1 MLSLCFPTLTLM
13 YPQGMI
19 MEPIL
24 RPKVIPDDSPQSHV
38 NDRLRLN
45 IEFTYAEP
53 EFRKNG
59 PLNGPCGPYGPSG
72 LFAKITPVIYTKRL
86 N

>member
-24 RPKVIPDDSPQSHV
+24 RPKVIPDDSPQSPV
-38 NDRLRLN
+38 NDRLRLH

-53 EFRKNG
+53 AFRK
-59 PLNGPCGPYGPSG
+59 NGPCGPYGPSG
-72 LFAKITPVIYTKRL
+72 LFAKLTRYILKSE
-86 N
+86 